1 MSIIS
6 QDRSA
11 ITHITQQVQT
21 ERFISILT
29 NDFIKNKQIF
39 PPVKLKLIVSG
50 MAAKCSSALKL
61 VCTESEDQIFV
72 QQFSVSGESDY
83 GKGTQG

>member
-72 QQFSVSGESDY
+72 QQFSVS
-83 GKGTQG
+83 